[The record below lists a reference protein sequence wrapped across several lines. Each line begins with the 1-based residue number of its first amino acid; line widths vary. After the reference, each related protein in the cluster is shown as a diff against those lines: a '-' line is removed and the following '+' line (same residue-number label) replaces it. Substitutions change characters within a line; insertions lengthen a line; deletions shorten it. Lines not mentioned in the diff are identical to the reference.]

1 MPKGLLIK
9 TKSKRIT
16 IKPLFFLF
24 LILPIL
30 LGAFSGALFVE
41 LDGFGLIP
49 QKDLD
54 PQVLGVSS
62 PNILSF
68 QGRVTDLSDTPIT
81 ASTSL
86 TFKLYNVSSG
96 GTALW
101 TGSCN
106 VTPDQ
111 DGVFDVLLGEECGS
125 AIPETV
131 FSENTD
137 TYLGITVG
145 SDSEMSPRQR
155 VSAAA
160 YAINADTLDGFDS
173 SQSPV
178 ANEVV
183 VLDSDGYL
191 SFGITDPQISSG
203 SDIILSPTDNVG
215 IGTTDPL
222 SLFSV
227 GSSSQFRVSSTGD
240 LTRIKDLAYT
250 WPSAHPG
257 TGDTGFLRTDDSG
270 SLSWV
275 DMGAA
280 GVWGTS
286 DVGTDYSAYM
296 SSVGIGTFDPFTLD
310 EDDDRLSIH
319 SDQMEGGLSVYSS
332 YATTGGTWPLV
343 AFKADSSNYEG
354 AILGLTQDGTGDI
367 LQGYSGSTFSLQ
379 IDRSGDLH
387 LASNGIAYVE
397 PFSSLPASG
406 DLSPNTGEGCL
417 YASGGSLYWDS
428 DCSAGSPVA
437 LGGAGLWSENGSN
450 IYFNTGYVGIGTD
463 APTKELEVSGDVKA
477 SGTVSATNVGV
488 GTDSPEAP
496 LSVGSS
502 SDFKVESDGDVSR
515 IKGLDYVWPSSLPTA
530 GNTGY
535 LKSTDAGSLNWEE
548 YGGAAGGY
556 CYADTIYYTSSGTF
570 EKSNYGW
577 LRAIKVTAV
586 GGGGAGAGLPA
597 GTGARVGGSGG
608 GAGIS
613 FITDISGLS
622 SSVTVTVG
630 TGGAGVVNADGN
642 RGGDSSFG
650 SYVQGSGGSGGHQA
664 SNRPQS
670 PGGGTGDFVVRGG
683 FGNIGIVTGTGY
695 GEQIGG
701 QGGESYLAGTV
712 TGYSLSSGTQY
723 AREGQLYGGGGGGA
737 ANRSGAALA
746 GGDGADGIVIID
758 LYADCSSGTTT
769 AYVDKTGDTM
779 TGDLMFHGGTRY
791 LGTDD
796 DNRLAFKTNDV
807 EKMTILS
814 NGNVGI
820 GISAPETMLEISGTN
835 SGANVL
841 NLGLRNTAE
850 VIDSATNMY
859 FMTGSGSVTGS
870 NTTAFI
876 RSSVTQA
883 DPSALKG
890 NLQFY
895 TNNGDTL
902 STAMTIDD
910 TGYLGIGDTNPSS
923 ELDVAGDI
931 NFTGNITEDGVEI
944 FTGVIAAF
952 NGSCPT
958 GWTEYTDAQ
967 GRAIIGA
974 GQGDG
979 LTNRTLGSTGGEE
992 EHTLTLAEMPSH
1004 SHSMDSAGAH
1014 THTGRVDNLVSSGSN
1029 NYRIVGWSHS
1039 GGITFSGAVAS
1050 AGSHTHTIN
1059 NAGSDAAHNNMQPYI
1074 ALTYCQK
1081 QTGSD
1086 YAEWIPSNEQL
1097 EPATIVSIDL
1107 SKDETI
1113 TASSKEYDSNVV
1125 GIVTTQPGWVIGE
1138 ESNQSEAMA
1147 LSGRVPVKVSLKNG
1161 NIQRGDPI
1169 TTSSIKGVGMKATKT
1184 GPIIGKAMEE
1194 LNNESNLYECT
1205 DSKTNQTEKCGTIT
1219 VFVNPTMHIQESFVL
1234 GTTDSNKGFLNGL
1247 AEVIGQITGTI
1258 IKTSINVLGATDSK
1272 VSTEDILSRIER
1284 LEENQQSQ
1292 ALILKE
1298 KEDGSIELLGGKI
1311 IVEGDGTV
1319 NIKRLAVK
1327 EDYSTGSSSIL
1338 SGETSVTIPTKAVTE
1353 VSNVFITPTSDTL
1366 DKQLYVTDR
1375 KEGQSFEVNIRE
1387 AIDIDITF
1395 DWFIVEGR

>member
-9 TKSKRIT
+9 TKNKKIT

-49 QKDLD
+49 QQDLE
-54 PQVLGVSS
+54 PEVLGVSS

-111 DGVFDVLLGEECGS
+111 DGVFEVILGSECGS

-145 SDSEMSPRQR
+145 TDSEMTPRQR
-155 VSAAA
+155 VTAAA
-160 YAINADTLDGFDS
+160 YALNADTLDGFDS
-173 SQSPV
+173 SQAPE

-183 VLDSDGYL
+183 VLDSSGYL
-191 SFGITDPQISSG
+191 SFGVTDPQISSG
-203 SDIILSPTDNVG
+203 SDIILSPTNNVG
-215 IGTTDPL
+215 IGTTDPQAL
-222 SLFSV
+222 LSV
-227 GSSSQFRVSSTGD
+227 GSSSQFRVSSSGD

-250 WPSAHPG
+250 WPDAHPG
-257 TGDTGFLRTDDSG
+257 TGDTGFLRTNDSG
-270 SLSWV
+270 ALSWV

-280 GVWGTS
+280 GAWDTV
-286 DVGTDYSAYM
+286 DIGTDYGTYM
-296 SSVGIGTFDPFTLD
+296 SASGIGTFDPFTLD
-310 EDDDRLSIH
+310 EDDDRLSVH

-332 YATTGGTWPLV
+332 YGTTGGTWSLV
-343 AFKADSSNYEG
+343 SFKADSSNYE
-354 AILGLTQDGTGDI
+354 ATVLELTQDGTGDI
-367 LQGYSGSTFSLQ
+367 LQGYSGSTFSFQ
-379 IDRSGDLH
+379 VDQFGDMH
-387 LASNGIAYVE
+387 LASNGIAYLE
-397 PFSSLPASG
+397 PFSSLPTGG

-417 YASGGSLYWDS
+417 YSSGSSLYWDS

-437 LGGAGLWSENGSN
+437 LGGGGSSLWSENGSN
-450 IYFNTGYVGIGTD
+450 IYFNTGSVGIGTD
-463 APTKELEVSGDVKA
+463 TPTKELEVDGDVKA
-477 SGTVSATNVGV
+477 SGTISATNVGV
-488 GTDSPEAP
+488 GTDTPESA

-515 IKGLDYVWPSSLPTA
+515 IKGLDYAWPSSLPTT

-535 LKSTDAGSLNWEE
+535 LKSTDAGFLNWEE

-556 CYADTIYYTSSGTF
+556 CYADTVYYTSSGTF
-570 EKSNYGW
+570 SKGDYSW
-577 LRAIKVTAV
+577 LRAIRVTAV
-586 GGGGAGAGLPA
+586 GGGGGG
-597 GTGARVGGSGG
+597 GGSGTVGKGAGGGWGAQTSISFINDIASLDTNVAITVGAG
-608 GAGIS
+608 GAGGVAGDNNGNDGGTTS
-613 FITDISGLS
+613 FGT
-622 SSVTVTVG
+622 SVVA
-630 TGGAGVVNADGN
+630 TGGELGYTSGNTALTSPDIAGCTGDIIFAGSAGTSGGQDNASG
-642 RGGDSSFG
+642 RGGSSHLG
-650 SYVQGSGGSGGHQA
+650 GGGRGGRLGTTVSGGGGSG
-664 SNRPQS
+664 
-670 PGGGTGDFVVRGG
+670 
-683 FGNIGIVTGTGY
+683 
-695 GEQIGG
+695 
-701 QGGESYLAGTV
+701 
-712 TGYSLSSGTQY
+712 
-723 AREGQLYGGGGGGA
+723 YGGGGGGA
-737 ANRSGAALA
+737 IKQTVDRG
-746 GGDGADGIVIID
+746 GGDGADGIVVID
-758 LYADCSSGTTT
+758 LYADCTGGTTT

-779 TGDLMFHGGTRY
+779 TGDLMFNGGTRY

-814 NGNVGI
+814 DGNVGV
-820 GISAPETMLEISGTN
+820 GTDSPEAMLEIGGTN

-841 NLGLRNTAE
+841 NLALRNTAE
-850 VIDSATNMY
+850 AVDSTTNMY
-859 FMTGSGSVTGS
+859 FMTGSGSIAGT

-876 RSSVTQA
+876 RSEVTQA

-910 TGYLGIGDTNPSS
+910 TGYVGIGDTTPST
-923 ELDVAGDI
+923 ELDVSGDI

-952 NGSCPT
+952 NGACPT
-958 GWTEYTDAQ
+958 GWTEYTDAR
-967 GRAIIGA
+967 GRAVIGA
-974 GQGDG
+974 GQGSG
-979 LTNRTLGSTGGEE
+979 LTNRVLGSTGGAET
-992 EHTLTLAEMPSH
+992 HVLTESEMPSH
-1004 SHSMDSAGAH
+1004 NHSMNSAGSH
-1014 THTGRVDNLVSSGSN
+1014 THTGKVDNLVSSGSN
-1029 NYRIVGWSHS
+1029 NYRIVAWSHS
-1039 GGITFSGAVAS
+1039 GGVTFSGAVAS

-1059 NAGSDAAHNNMQPYI
+1059 DAGGDSAHNNMQPYI

-1086 YAEWIPSNEQL
+1086 YAEWIPSNEDLQ
-1097 EPATIVSIDL
+1097 PATIVSIDL

-1113 TASSKEYDSNVV
+1113 TASTKEYDSNVV

-1169 TTSSIKGVGMKATKT
+1169 TTSSIKGIGMKATKT

-1194 LNNESNLYECT
+1194 LNKESNLYECT
-1205 DSKTNQTEKCGTIT
+1205 DTKTGKTEQCGTIT
-1219 VFVNPTMHIQESFVL
+1219 VFVNPTMHVQDSF
-1234 GTTDSNKGFLNGL
+1234 
-1247 AEVIGQITGTI
+1247 
-1258 IKTSINVLGATDSK
+1258 VLGATDSK
-1272 VSTEDILSRIER
+1272 EGFFNGLANIIGQITSTIINTSIDVLGVSDDKVDTQDLLSRIET
-1284 LEENQQSQ
+1284 LEENQPSQ

-1311 IVEGDGTV
+1311 IVEGDGTI
-1319 NIKRLAVK
+1319 NMKRLAVK
-1327 EDYSTGSSSIL
+1327 EDYSIGSNIISA
-1338 SGETSVTIPTKAVTE
+1338 GEKSVTIPTQAISRSSK
-1353 VSNVFITPTSDTL
+1353 VFITPTSDTE
-1366 DKQLYVTDR
+1366 DKQLFVTDV
-1375 KEGQSFEVNIRE
+1375 KENKSFKVNIRTALE
-1387 AIDIDITF
+1387 IDITF